1 MEKSIRGTRAKRN
14 NRLLN
19 LLNSA
24 PLLAV
29 LCAACIFPLPAQSVQ
44 NESLRFVLRDSSAS
58 PNASDTS
65 NVSNGSIPKGGV
77 QKGEDCVFE
86 LALPGIPPAAVSVR
100 FAALPSGAEFRGSEK
115 RELFAS
121 GDNRQGGIAGPQSG
135 TGSDRG
141 SVVAQRGTLFEYTV
155 RFSETGAF
163 SLLPARVSFGGK
175 TVTVPFERVDVYE
188 NPYLLVP
195 EFFFVVDGQARA
207 GEPLTIRLTGRFF
220 EKVESIDWEVPER
233 GLFEKIGEKTNL
245 PSAAENFA
253 ADTEIAEFVYTPF
266 FEGKEKLPAVSVKAR
281 AYDGQLYTIA
291 VADFELTVLPK
302 KNAITK
308 RARQSSAALSAV
320 NSSEASAPAASA
332 VSASAANAFPSEE
345 KNNGEEP
352 EALARRVAD
361 LRKKERTAIFV
372 WPVRT
377 ERKHLERE
385 AALQNPDEPWLV
397 WTLLCAGILIVSL
410 IVLYA
415 LFVRRHKIGGRF
427 VFLAVL
433 CLALQIACVFV
444 LIKNVPESARGAVIT
459 RSVPLRTIPEPDAKG
474 TISLT
479 AGMRLKV
486 LRSSGA
492 WYLVSASG
500 GHSGWI
506 LKDECIIIE

>member
-19 LLNSA
+19 LLNSVS
-24 PLLAV
+24 LLSG
-29 LCAACIFPLPAQSVQ
+29 LCAACLLPLSAQAQRTQSAQTAQSMQVAQ
-44 NESLRFVLRDSSAS
+44 TAPNESLRFVLSNPFAASS
-58 PNASDTS
+58 
-65 NVSNGSIPKGGV
+65 GIIPKGGV

-86 LALPGIPPAAVSVR
+86 LVLSGIPLSDASVR
-100 FAALPSGAEFRGSEK
+100 FAALPSGVEFRGSGK
-115 RELFAS
+115 REFFSS
-121 GDNRQGGIAGPQSG
+121 GSAGRESG
-135 TGSDRG
+135 AGSG
-141 SVVAQRGTLFEYTV
+141 RGTLFEYTV
-155 RFSETGAF
+155 RFTQTGTF

-175 TVTVPFERVDVYE
+175 TVAVPFERVEVFE

-195 EFFFVVDGQARA
+195 EFFFVPDEQARA
-207 GEPLTIRLTGRFF
+207 SEPLRIRLVGRFF
-220 EKVESIDWEVPER
+220 EKVESIDWDVPER

-245 PSAAENFA
+245 PFAAENFA

-266 FEGKEKLPAVSVKAR
+266 FAGKEKLPAVSVKAR
-281 AYDGQLYTIA
+281 AYDGQPYTIA
-291 VADFELTVLPK
+291 VDDFELTVFPK
-302 KNAITK
+302 KNAIAKKT
-308 RARQSSAALSAV
+308 RQSSAALSAV

-332 VSASAANAFPSEE
+332 SSPEG
-345 KNNGEEP
+345 KNNGTEQ
-352 EALARRVAD
+352 EALARHVAD
-361 LRKKERTAIFV
+361 LRKKERGAIFV

-385 AALQNPDEPWLV
+385 AALQNPNEPSLV
-397 WTLLCAGILIVSL
+397 WTFLCAGILALSL

-415 LFVRRHKIGGRF
+415 LFIRRRKIGGRF
-427 VFLAVL
+427 VFLAAL
-433 CLALQIACVFV
+433 CIALQIACVFV
-444 LIKNVPESARGAVIT
+444 LIKNVPELTRAAVIT
-459 RSVPLRTIPEPDAKG
+459 RFVPLRTIPEPDAKG
-474 TISLT
+474 MISLT

>member
-1 MEKSIRGTRAKRN
+1 MN
-14 NRLLN
+14 F
-19 LLNSA
+19 LNSA
-24 PLLAV
+24 PLLAG
-29 LCAACIFPLPAQSVQ
+29 LCAACMFPLSAQSVQ

-58 PNASDTS
+58 PNTS
-65 NVSNGSIPKGGV
+65 NASNGIIPKGGV

-86 LALPGIPPAAVSVR
+86 LELPGIPPAAASVR
-100 FAALPSGAEFRGSEK
+100 FAPLPSGAEFRGSEK

-121 GDNRQGGIAGPQSG
+121 GDNRQGGIAGRESG
-135 TGSDRG
+135 ADSGRG
-141 SVVAQRGTLFEYTV
+141 SAVAQRGTLFEYTV
-155 RFSETGAF
+155 RFSETGTF

-175 TVTVPFERVDVYE
+175 TVAVPFERVEVFE
-188 NPYLLVP
+188 NPSLLVP
-195 EFFFVVDGQARA
+195 EFFFAADGQARA
-207 GEPLTIRLTGRFF
+207 GEPLTIRLMGRFF
-220 EKVESIDWEVPER
+220 AKAESIDWDVPER

-281 AYDGQLYTIA
+281 AYDGQPYTIA

-302 KNAITK
+302 KNMSAK

-320 NSSEASAPAASA
+320 NSSGTSAPAASA
-332 VSASAANAFPSEE
+332 VSASAANAFSSEE

-385 AALQNPDEPWLV
+385 AALQNPDEPSFV
-397 WTLLCAGILIVSL
+397 WTLLCAGTLVLSL

-427 VFLAVL
+427 VFLAAL

-459 RSVPLRTIPEPDAKG
+459 RSAPLRTIPEPDAKG

>member
-1 MEKSIRGTRAKRN
+1 M
-14 NRLLN
+14 N

-86 LALPGIPPAAVSVR
+86 LALPGIPPSAVSVR

-121 GDNRQGGIAGPQSG
+121 GDNRQS
-135 TGSDRG
+135 GSDGRESGADSGRG
-141 SVVAQRGTLFEYTV
+141 SAGAQRGTLFEYTV
-155 RFSETGAF
+155 RFRETGAF

-195 EFFFVVDGQARA
+195 EFFFVVDEQARA

-245 PSAAENFA
+245 PSAAENFT
-253 ADTEIAEFVYTPF
+253 ADTEIAQFVYTPF

-302 KNAITK
+302 KNMSAK

-332 VSASAANAFPSEE
+332 VSASAANAFSSEE
-345 KNNGEEP
+345 KNKER
-352 EALARRVAD
+352 EALARHVAD

-385 AALQNPDEPWLV
+385 AALQNPDEPSFI
-397 WTLLCAGILIVSL
+397 WTLLCAGILVVSL

-415 LFVRRHKIGGRF
+415 LFVRRHKIGGCF
-427 VFLAVL
+427 VFFAAL

-459 RSVPLRTIPEPDAKG
+459 RSTPLRTIPEPDAKG

-486 LRSSGA
+486 LRASGA

>member
-1 MEKSIRGTRAKRN
+1 MEKSIRGTFAKRN

-19 LLNSA
+19 FLNSA
-24 PLLAV
+24 PLLAG
-29 LCAACIFPLPAQSVQ
+29 LCAACMFPLSAQSVQ
-44 NESLRFVLRDSSAS
+44 NAQGRQAAQTAPSESFRFLLRDSSAS
-58 PNASDTS
+58 PNTS
-65 NVSNGSIPKGGV
+65 NASKGIIPKGGV

-86 LALPGIPPAAVSVR
+86 LVLSGIPLSDASVR
-100 FAALPSGAEFRGSEK
+100 FAALPSGAEFRGSGK
-115 RELFAS
+115 RDFFSS
-121 GDNRQGGIAGPQSG
+121 GSAGRESG
-135 TGSDRG
+135 AGSG
-141 SVVAQRGTLFEYTV
+141 RGTLFEYTV
-155 RFSETGAF
+155 RFTQTGTF
-163 SLLPARVSFGGK
+163 SLLPARLSFGGK
-175 TVTVPFERVDVYE
+175 TVAVPFERVEVFE

-195 EFFFVVDGQARA
+195 EFFFVPDEQARA
-207 GEPLTIRLTGRFF
+207 SEPLRIRLVGRFF
-220 EKVESIDWEVPER
+220 EKVESIDWDVPER

-245 PSAAENFA
+245 PFAAENFA

-291 VADFELTVLPK
+291 VDDFELTVFPK
-302 KNAITK
+302 KNAIAKKT
-308 RARQSSAALSAV
+308 RQSSAALSAV
-320 NSSEASAPAASA
+320 NSSESLAPAASA
-332 VSASAANAFPSEE
+332 LSVSAASASSPEG
-345 KNNGEEP
+345 KNNGTEQEV
-352 EALARRVAD
+352 LARRVAD
-361 LRKKERTAIFV
+361 LRKKERGAIFV

-377 ERKHLERE
+377 EREHLERE
-385 AALQNPDEPWLV
+385 ASLQNPDEPSFV
-397 WTLLCAGILIVSL
+397 WTFLCAGILALSL

-415 LFVRRHKIGGRF
+415 LFIRRRKIGGRF
-427 VFLAVL
+427 VFLAAL
-433 CLALQIACVFV
+433 CIALQIACVFV
-444 LIKNVPESARGAVIT
+444 LIKNVPELARAAVIT

>member
-19 LLNSA
+19 FLNSA
-24 PLLAV
+24 PLLAG

-44 NESLRFVLRDSSAS
+44 NESLRFILRDSSAS

-86 LALPGIPPAAVSVR
+86 LALPGIPPSAVSVR

-121 GDNRQGGIAGPQSG
+121 GSAG
-135 TGSDRG
+135 
-141 SVVAQRGTLFEYTV
+141 AQRGTLFEYTV
-155 RFSETGAF
+155 RFRETGAF

-195 EFFFVVDGQARA
+195 EFFFVADGQARA

-253 ADTEIAEFVYTPF
+253 ADTEIAQFVYTPF

-281 AYDGQLYTIA
+281 AYDGQPYTIA

-302 KNAITK
+302 KNMSAK

-332 VSASAANAFPSEE
+332 VSASAANAFSSEE

-352 EALARRVAD
+352 EALARHVAD

-385 AALQNPDEPWLV
+385 AALQNPDEPSFI
-397 WTLLCAGILIVSL
+397 WTLLCAGILVVSL

-415 LFVRRHKIGGRF
+415 LFVRRRKIGGRF
-427 VFLAVL
+427 IFLAAL
-433 CLALQIACVFV
+433 CLALQMACVFV

-459 RSVPLRTIPEPDAKG
+459 RSTPLRTIPEPDAKG

>member
-1 MEKSIRGTRAKRN
+1 M
-14 NRLLN
+14 N

-44 NESLRFVLRDSSAS
+44 NAQGRQAAQTAPNESLRFILRDSSAS
-58 PNASDTS
+58 PNASDIS
-65 NVSNGSIPKGGV
+65 NASNGSIPKGGV

-86 LALPGIPPAAVSVR
+86 LALPGIPPSAVSVR
-100 FAALPSGAEFRGSEK
+100 FAALPSGTEFRGSEK

-121 GDNRQGGIAGPQSG
+121 GDNRQSGSAGGQSG

-155 RFSETGAF
+155 RFRETGAF

-207 GEPLTIRLTGRFF
+207 GEPLTIRLAGRFF

-253 ADTEIAEFVYTPF
+253 ADTEIAQFIYTPF

-281 AYDGQLYTIA
+281 AYDGQPYTIA

-302 KNAITK
+302 KNTITK
-308 RARQSSAALSAV
+308 RARQSASPLSAANPSA
-320 NSSEASAPAASA
+320 ASFPAASA
-332 VSASAANAFPSEE
+332 VSVPAASAFSSEE
-345 KNNGEEP
+345 KNKER
-352 EALARRVAD
+352 EALARHVAD

-385 AALQNPDEPWLV
+385 AALQNPDEPSLV
-397 WTLLCAGILIVSL
+397 WTFLCAGVLIVSL

-415 LFVRRHKIGGRF
+415 LFVRRRKIGGRF
-427 VFLAVL
+427 VFLAAL

-459 RSVPLRTIPEPDAKG
+459 RSAPLRTIPEPDAKG
-474 TISLT
+474 TITLT

-486 LRSSGA
+486 LRASGA
-492 WYLVSASG
+492 WYLVCASG

>member
-1 MEKSIRGTRAKRN
+1 M
-14 NRLLN
+14 N

-24 PLLAV
+24 PLLAG

-86 LALPGIPPAAVSVR
+86 LALPGIPPSAVSVR

-121 GDNRQGGIAGPQSG
+121 GSAG
-135 TGSDRG
+135 
-141 SVVAQRGTLFEYTV
+141 AQRGTLFEYTV
-155 RFSETGAF
+155 RFRETGAF

-188 NPYLLVP
+188 SPYLLVP
-195 EFFFVVDGQARA
+195 EFFFVVDEQARA

-220 EKVESIDWEVPER
+220 EKVESIDWNVPER

-302 KNAITK
+302 KNAIAK

-332 VSASAANAFPSEE
+332 VSASASNAFSSEE

-385 AALQNPDEPWLV
+385 ASLQNPDEPSFI
-397 WTLLCAGILIVSL
+397 WTLLCAGILVVSL

-415 LFVRRHKIGGRF
+415 LFVRRRKIGGCF
-427 VFLAVL
+427 IFLAAL
-433 CLALQIACVFV
+433 CLALQMACVFV

-459 RSVPLRTIPEPDAKG
+459 RSAPLRTIPEPDAKG

>member
-24 PLLAV
+24 PLLAG
-29 LCAACIFPLPAQSVQ
+29 LCAACMFPLPAQSVQ

-86 LALPGIPPAAVSVR
+86 LALPGIPPSAVSVR
-100 FAALPSGAEFRGSEK
+100 FAALPSGTEFRGSEK

-121 GDNRQGGIAGPQSG
+121 GDNRQGGSAGRQSG
-135 TGSDRG
+135 ADSGRG
-141 SVVAQRGTLFEYTV
+141 SAVAQRGTLFEYTV
-155 RFSETGAF
+155 RFSETGTF
-163 SLLPARVSFGGK
+163 SLLPARLSFGGK
-175 TVTVPFERVDVYE
+175 TVAVSFERVEVFE
-188 NPYLLVP
+188 NPSLLVP
-195 EFFFVVDGQARA
+195 EFFFAADGQARA
-207 GEPLTIRLTGRFF
+207 GEPLTIRLMGRFF
-220 EKVESIDWEVPER
+220 AKVESIDWDVPER
-233 GLFEKIGEKTNL
+233 SLFEKIGEKTNL

-253 ADTEIAEFVYTPF
+253 ADIEIAEFIYTPF

-281 AYDGQLYTIA
+281 AYDGQPYTIA
-291 VADFELTVLPK
+291 VADFELTVFPK
-302 KNAITK
+302 KNAIAKKT
-308 RARQSSAALSAV
+308 RHNSASLSAV
-320 NSSEASAPAASA
+320 NSSEASSPAASA
-332 VSASAANAFPSEE
+332 VSVPAASAFSSEE
-345 KNNGEEP
+345 KNKER
-352 EALARRVAD
+352 EALARHVAD

-385 AALQNPDEPWLV
+385 AALQNPDEPSLV
-397 WTLLCAGILIVSL
+397 WTFLCAGVLIVSL

-415 LFVRRHKIGGRF
+415 LFVRRRKIGGRF
-427 VFLAVL
+427 VFLAAL

-459 RSVPLRTIPEPDAKG
+459 RSAPLRTIPEPDAKG
-474 TISLT
+474 TITLT

-486 LRSSGA
+486 LRASGA
-492 WYLVSASG
+492 WYLVCASG

>member
-1 MEKSIRGTRAKRN
+1 M
-14 NRLLN
+14 N

-24 PLLAV
+24 PLLAG

-58 PNASDTS
+58 SEASDAL

-86 LALPGIPPAAVSVR
+86 LALPGIPPSAVSVR

-121 GDNRQGGIAGPQSG
+121 GDNRQGGSAGGQSG
-135 TGSDRG
+135 TGSAGRESGADSGRG
-141 SVVAQRGTLFEYTV
+141 SAVAQRGTLFEYTV
-155 RFSETGAF
+155 RFSETGRF
-163 SLLPARVSFGGK
+163 SLLPARLSFGGK
-175 TVTVPFERVDVYE
+175 TVTVPFERVDVFE
-188 NPYLLVP
+188 NPSLLVP
-195 EFFFVVDGQARA
+195 EFFFAVDGQARA
-207 GEPLTIRLTGRFF
+207 GEPLTIRLMGRFF
-220 EKVESIDWEVPER
+220 AKAESIDWDVPER

-253 ADTEIAEFVYTPF
+253 ADTEIAEFIYTPF

-302 KNAITK
+302 KNTPVEN
-308 RARQSSAALSAV
+308 ARQSASPLFAANPSA
-320 NSSEASAPAASA
+320 ASAPAASA
-332 VSASAANAFPSEE
+332 VSVSAASASSSEE
-345 KNNGEEP
+345 KNKER

-377 ERKHLERE
+377 ERKRLERE
-385 AALQNPDEPWLV
+385 AALQNPDEPSFV
-397 WTLLCAGILIVSL
+397 WTFLCAGVLILSVV
-410 IVLYA
+410 VLYA
-415 LFVRRHKIGGRF
+415 LFVRRRKIGGRF
-427 VFLAVL
+427 VFFAVF

-459 RSVPLRTIPEPDAKG
+459 KSAPLRTIPEPDAKG

>member
-1 MEKSIRGTRAKRN
+1 M
-14 NRLLN
+14 
-19 LLNSA
+19 
-24 PLLAV
+24 
-29 LCAACIFPLPAQSVQ
+29 Q

-77 QKGEDCVFE
+77 QRGEDCVFE
-86 LALPGIPPAAVSVR
+86 LGLPGIPPAAVSVR

-121 GDNRQGGIAGPQSG
+121 GDNRQS
-135 TGSDRG
+135 GSDGRESGADSGRG
-141 SVVAQRGTLFEYTV
+141 SAGAQRGTLFEYTV
-155 RFSETGAF
+155 RFRETGAF

-195 EFFFVVDGQARA
+195 EFFFVADGQARA

-302 KNAITK
+302 KNMSAK
-308 RARQSSAALSAV
+308 RARQ
-320 NSSEASAPAASA
+320 N
-332 VSASAANAFPSEE
+332 SASLSGANPSASSVPVANAFSSEE

-385 AALQNPDEPWLV
+385 AALQNPDEPSFI
-397 WTLLCAGILIVSL
+397 WTLLCAGILVVSL

-427 VFLAVL
+427 IFLAAL
-433 CLALQIACVFV
+433 CLTLQMACVFV

-459 RSVPLRTIPEPDAKG
+459 RSTPLRTIPEPDAKG

-486 LRSSGA
+486 LRASGA

>member
-19 LLNSA
+19 LLNSVS
-24 PLLAV
+24 LLSG
-29 LCAACIFPLPAQSVQ
+29 LCAACLLPLSAQAQRTQSAQTAQSMQVAQ
-44 NESLRFVLRDSSAS
+44 TAPNESLRFVLSNPFA
-58 PNASDTS
+58 ASDAS
-65 NVSNGSIPKGGV
+65 SGIIPKGGV

-86 LALPGIPPAAVSVR
+86 LVLSGIPLSDASVR
-100 FAALPSGAEFRGSEK
+100 FAALPSGVEFRGSGK
-115 RELFAS
+115 REFFSS
-121 GDNRQGGIAGPQSG
+121 GSAGRESG
-135 TGSDRG
+135 AGSG
-141 SVVAQRGTLFEYTV
+141 RGTLFEYTV
-155 RFSETGAF
+155 RFTQTGTF

-175 TVTVPFERVDVYE
+175 TVAVPFERVEVFE

-195 EFFFVVDGQARA
+195 EFFFVPDERARA
-207 GEPLTIRLTGRFF
+207 GEPLRIRLVGRFF
-220 EKVESIDWEVPER
+220 EKVESIDWDVPER

-245 PSAAENFA
+245 PFAAENFA

-266 FEGKEKLPAVSVKAR
+266 FAGKEKLPAVSVKAR
-281 AYDGQLYTIA
+281 AYDGQPYTIA
-291 VADFELTVLPK
+291 VDDFELTVFPK
-302 KNAITK
+302 KNAIAKKT
-308 RARQSSAALSAV
+308 RQSSAALSAV

-332 VSASAANAFPSEE
+332 SSPEG
-345 KNNGEEP
+345 KNNGTEQ
-352 EALARRVAD
+352 EALARHVAD
-361 LRKKERTAIFV
+361 LRKKERGAIFV

-385 AALQNPDEPWLV
+385 AALQNPNEPSLV
-397 WTLLCAGILIVSL
+397 WTFLCAGILALSL

-415 LFVRRHKIGGRF
+415 LFIRRRKIGGRF
-427 VFLAVL
+427 VFLAAL
-433 CLALQIACVFV
+433 CIALQIACVFV
-444 LIKNVPESARGAVIT
+444 LIKNVPELTRAAVIT
-459 RSVPLRTIPEPDAKG
+459 RFVPLRTIPEPDAKG
-474 TISLT
+474 MISLT

>member
-58 PNASDTS
+58 PNASDTL

-86 LALPGIPPAAVSVR
+86 LALPGILPSAVSVR

-121 GDNRQGGIAGPQSG
+121 GDNRQGGSAGGQSG

-155 RFSETGAF
+155 RFRETGAF

-175 TVTVPFERVDVYE
+175 TVTVSFERVEVFE

-195 EFFFVVDGQARA
+195 EFFFVADGQAHA

-281 AYDGQLYTIA
+281 AYDGQPYTIA
-291 VADFELTVLPK
+291 VDDFELTVFPK
-302 KNAITK
+302 KNTPAEN
-308 RARQSSAALSAV
+308 ARQSASPLSAANPSA
-320 NSSEASAPAASA
+320 ASAPAASA
-332 VSASAANAFPSEE
+332 VSVSAASASSSEE
-345 KNNGEEP
+345 KNKER

-372 WPVRT
+372 WPVRI
-377 ERKHLERE
+377 ERKRLERE
-385 AALQNPDEPWLV
+385 AALQNPDEPSFV
-397 WTLLCAGILIVSL
+397 WTFLCAGVLILSV

-415 LFVRRHKIGGRF
+415 LFVRRHKIGGHF
-427 VFLAVL
+427 VFFAAL
-433 CLALQIACVFV
+433 CLALQIACAFV

-459 RSVPLRTIPEPDAKG
+459 RSTPLRTIPEPDAKG

>member
-1 MEKSIRGTRAKRN
+1 M
-14 NRLLN
+14 N

-121 GDNRQGGIAGPQSG
+121 GSAG
-135 TGSDRG
+135 
-141 SVVAQRGTLFEYTV
+141 AQRGTLFEYTV
-155 RFSETGAF
+155 RFRETGAF

-207 GEPLTIRLTGRFF
+207 GEPLIIRLTGRFF
-220 EKVESIDWEVPER
+220 EKVESIDWNVPER

-245 PSAAENFA
+245 PFAAENFA

-302 KNAITK
+302 KNMSAK
-308 RARQSSAALSAV
+308 RARQNSASLSGANPSASSV
-320 NSSEASAPAASA
+320 PAASA
-332 VSASAANAFPSEE
+332 MSASAANAFSSEE

-352 EALARRVAD
+352 EALARHVAD

-385 AALQNPDEPWLV
+385 ASLQNPDEPSFI
-397 WTLLCAGILIVSL
+397 WTLLCAGILVVSL

-427 VFLAVL
+427 IFLAAL
-433 CLALQIACVFV
+433 CLALQMACVFV

-459 RSVPLRTIPEPDAKG
+459 RSTPLRTIPEPDAKG

>member
-58 PNASDTS
+58 LNTSNAS

-121 GDNRQGGIAGPQSG
+121 G
-135 TGSDRG
+135 
-141 SVVAQRGTLFEYTV
+141 SVVAQRGTLFESTV
-155 RFSETGAF
+155 RFRETGAF

-245 PSAAENFA
+245 SSAPGNFT

-281 AYDGQLYTIA
+281 AYDGQPYTIA

-302 KNAITK
+302 KNAIAK

-320 NSSEASAPAASA
+320 NSSGTSAPAASA
-332 VSASAANAFPSEE
+332 VSASASSASSSEE

-352 EALARRVAD
+352 EALARHVAD
-361 LRKKERTAIFV
+361 LRIKERTAVFV

-385 AALQNPDEPWLV
+385 AALQNPDEPSFI
-397 WTLLCAGILIVSL
+397 WTLLCAGILVVSL

-415 LFVRRHKIGGRF
+415 LFVRRRKIGGRF
-427 VFLAVL
+427 IFLAAL

-486 LRSSGA
+486 LRASGA
-492 WYLVSASG
+492 WYLVCASG

>member
-19 LLNSA
+19 FLNSA
-24 PLLAV
+24 PLLAG

-44 NESLRFVLRDSSAS
+44 NESLRFILRDSSAS

-86 LALPGIPPAAVSVR
+86 LALPGIPPSAVSVR

-121 GDNRQGGIAGPQSG
+121 GSAG
-135 TGSDRG
+135 
-141 SVVAQRGTLFEYTV
+141 AQRGTLFEYTV
-155 RFSETGAF
+155 RFRETGAF

-195 EFFFVVDGQARA
+195 EFFFVADGQARA

-220 EKVESIDWEVPER
+220 EKVESIDWDVPER

-253 ADTEIAEFVYTPF
+253 ADTEIAQFVYTPF

-291 VADFELTVLPK
+291 VADFELIVLPK
-302 KNAITK
+302 KNMSAK
-308 RARQSSAALSAV
+308 RARQ
-320 NSSEASAPAASA
+320 N
-332 VSASAANAFPSEE
+332 SASLSGANPSASSVPAANAFSSEE

-385 AALQNPDEPWLV
+385 AALQNPDEPSFI
-397 WTLLCAGILIVSL
+397 WTLLCAGILVVSL

-415 LFVRRHKIGGRF
+415 LFVRRRKIGGRF
-427 VFLAVL
+427 IFLAAL
-433 CLALQIACVFV
+433 CLALQMACVFV

-459 RSVPLRTIPEPDAKG
+459 RSTPLRTIPEPDAKG

-486 LRSSGA
+486 LRASGA
-492 WYLVSASG
+492 WYLVCASG

>member
-24 PLLAV
+24 PLLAG

-44 NESLRFVLRDSSAS
+44 NESLRFILRDSSAS

-86 LALPGIPPAAVSVR
+86 LALSGIPPAAVSVC

-121 GDNRQGGIAGPQSG
+121 GSAGA
-135 TGSDRG
+135 R
-141 SVVAQRGTLFEYTV
+141 RGTLFEYTV
-155 RFSETGAF
+155 RFRETGAF

-195 EFFFVVDGQARA
+195 EFFFVADGQARA

-233 GLFEKIGEKTNL
+233 GLFEKIGGKTNL
-245 PSAAENFA
+245 PFAAENFT
-253 ADTEIAEFVYTPF
+253 ADTEIAQFVYTPF

-291 VADFELTVLPK
+291 VADFELIVLPK
-302 KNAITK
+302 KNMSAK
-308 RARQSSAALSAV
+308 RARHNSAALSAV

-332 VSASAANAFPSEE
+332 VSASASNAFSSEE

-352 EALARRVAD
+352 EALARHVAD

-385 AALQNPDEPWLV
+385 AALQNPDEPSFI
-397 WTLLCAGILIVSL
+397 WTLLCAGILVVSL

-415 LFVRRHKIGGRF
+415 LFVRRRKIGGRF
-427 VFLAVL
+427 IFLAAL
-433 CLALQIACVFV
+433 CLALQMACVFV

-459 RSVPLRTIPEPDAKG
+459 RSTPLRTIPEPDAKG

>member
-24 PLLAV
+24 PLLAG

-86 LALPGIPPAAVSVR
+86 LALPGIPPSAVSVR
-100 FAALPSGAEFRGSEK
+100 FAALPSGTEFRGSEK

-121 GDNRQGGIAGPQSG
+121 GDNRQGGSAGRESG
-135 TGSDRG
+135 TDSGRG
-141 SVVAQRGTLFEYTV
+141 SAGAQRGTLFEYTV
-155 RFSETGAF
+155 RFRETGAF

-245 PSAAENFA
+245 PSTAENFT
-253 ADTEIAEFVYTPF
+253 ADTEIAQFVYTPF

-281 AYDGQLYTIA
+281 AYDGQPYTIA

-302 KNAITK
+302 KNMSAK

-320 NSSEASAPAASA
+320 NSSGTSAPAASA
-332 VSASAANAFPSEE
+332 VSVSAASASSSEE
-345 KNNGEEP
+345 KNKER

-385 AALQNPDEPWLV
+385 ASLQNPDEPSLV
-397 WTLLCAGILIVSL
+397 WTFLCAGILVVSL

-427 VFLAVL
+427 VFFAVF

-459 RSVPLRTIPEPDAKG
+459 RSAPLRTIPEPDAKG

-486 LRSSGA
+486 LRASGA
-492 WYLVSASG
+492 WYLVSVSG

>member
-29 LCAACIFPLPAQSVQ
+29 LCAACMFPLPAQSVQ
-44 NESLRFVLRDSSAS
+44 NESLRFVLRDSPAS
-58 PNASDTS
+58 PNASDA
-65 NVSNGSIPKGGV
+65 SNGIIPKGGV
-77 QKGEDCVFE
+77 QKGEDCIFE
-86 LALPGIPPAAVSVR
+86 LALPGIPPSAVSVR
-100 FAALPSGAEFRGSEK
+100 FAALPSGTEFRGSEK

-121 GDNRQGGIAGPQSG
+121 GDNRQS
-135 TGSDRG
+135 G

-155 RFSETGAF
+155 RFRETGAF

-195 EFFFVVDGQARA
+195 EFFFVVDRQARA

-220 EKVESIDWEVPER
+220 EKVESIDWDVPER

-253 ADTEIAEFVYTPF
+253 ADTEIAEFIYTPF

-281 AYDGQLYTIA
+281 AYDGQPYTIA

-302 KNAITK
+302 KNAIVKKT
-308 RARQSSAALSAV
+308 RQSSASLSGA
-320 NSSEASAPAASA
+320 NHSAASSPAASA
-332 VSASAANAFPSEE
+332 VSVSAASASSSEE
-345 KNNGEEP
+345 KNKER
-352 EALARRVAD
+352 EALARHVAD

-385 AALQNPDEPWLV
+385 ASLQNPDEPSFV
-397 WTLLCAGILIVSL
+397 WTLLCAGVLILSV

-427 VFLAVL
+427 VFFAVF

-459 RSVPLRTIPEPDAKG
+459 RSAPLRTIPEPDAKG

>member
-1 MEKSIRGTRAKRN
+1 MEKSIRGTFAKRN

-19 LLNSA
+19 FLNSA
-24 PLLAV
+24 PLLAG
-29 LCAACIFPLPAQSVQ
+29 LCAACMFPLSAQSVQ
-44 NESLRFVLRDSSAS
+44 NAQGRQAAQTAPSESFRFLLRDSSAS
-58 PNASDTS
+58 PNTS
-65 NVSNGSIPKGGV
+65 NASKGIIPKGGV

-86 LALPGIPPAAVSVR
+86 LVLSGIPLSDASVR
-100 FAALPSGAEFRGSEK
+100 FAALPSGAEFRGSGK
-115 RELFAS
+115 RDFFSS
-121 GDNRQGGIAGPQSG
+121 GSAGRESG
-135 TGSDRG
+135 AGSG
-141 SVVAQRGTLFEYTV
+141 RGTLFEYTV
-155 RFSETGAF
+155 RFTQTGTF
-163 SLLPARVSFGGK
+163 SLLPARLSFGGK
-175 TVTVPFERVDVYE
+175 TVAVPFERVEVFE

-195 EFFFVVDGQARA
+195 EFFFVPDEQARA
-207 GEPLTIRLTGRFF
+207 SEPLRIRLVGRFF
-220 EKVESIDWEVPER
+220 EKVESIDWDVPER

-245 PSAAENFA
+245 PFAAENFA

-281 AYDGQLYTIA
+281 AYDGQPYTIA
-291 VADFELTVLPK
+291 VDDFELTVFPK
-302 KNAITK
+302 KNTPAEN
-308 RARQSSAALSAV
+308 ARQSASPLSAANPSA
-320 NSSEASAPAASA
+320 ASAPAASA
-332 VSASAANAFPSEE
+332 VSVSAASASSSEE
-345 KNNGEEP
+345 KNKER

-372 WPVRT
+372 WPVRI
-377 ERKHLERE
+377 ERKRLERE
-385 AALQNPDEPWLV
+385 AALQNPDEPSFV
-397 WTLLCAGILIVSL
+397 WTFLCAGVLILSV

-415 LFVRRHKIGGRF
+415 LFVRRRKIGGRF
-427 VFLAVL
+427 VFFAVF

-444 LIKNVPESARGAVIT
+444 LIKNVPELARGAVIT
-459 RSVPLRTIPEPDAKG
+459 RSSPLRTIPEPDAKG

>member
-1 MEKSIRGTRAKRN
+1 
-14 NRLLN
+14 LN

-29 LCAACIFPLPAQSVQ
+29 LCAACIFPLSAQSVQ

-58 PNASDTS
+58 PNASDA
-65 NVSNGSIPKGGV
+65 SNGIIPKGGV

-86 LALPGIPPAAVSVR
+86 LALPGIPPSAVSVR

-121 GDNRQGGIAGPQSG
+121 GSAGRESG
-135 TGSDRG
+135 AGSG
-141 SVVAQRGTLFEYTV
+141 RGTLFEYTV
-155 RFSETGAF
+155 RFSETGTF
-163 SLLPARVSFGGK
+163 SLLPVRVSFGGK
-175 TVTVPFERVDVYE
+175 TVTVPFERVEVFE
-188 NPYLLVP
+188 NPSLLVP

-207 GEPLTIRLTGRFF
+207 GEPLTVRLAGRFF
-220 EKVESIDWEVPER
+220 AKAESIDWDVPER
-233 GLFEKIGEKTNL
+233 GLFEKIGEKTNP

-281 AYDGQLYTIA
+281 AYDGQPYTIA
-291 VADFELTVLPK
+291 VDDFELTVFPK
-302 KNAITK
+302 KNTPAEN
-308 RARQSSAALSAV
+308 ARQSASPLSAANPSA
-320 NSSEASAPAASA
+320 ASAPAASA
-332 VSASAANAFPSEE
+332 VSVSAASASSSEE
-345 KNNGEEP
+345 KNKER

-385 AALQNPDEPWLV
+385 AALQNPNEPSFV
-397 WTLLCAGILIVSL
+397 WTFLCAGVLILSV

-427 VFLAVL
+427 VFFAVF
-433 CLALQIACVFV
+433 CLALQLACVFV
-444 LIKNVPESARGAVIT
+444 LIKNVPELARGAVIT
-459 RSVPLRTIPEPDAKG
+459 RSAPLRTIPEPAAKG

-479 AGMRLKV
+479 AGVRLKV

-492 WYLVSASG
+492 WYLVCASG

>member
-44 NESLRFVLRDSSAS
+44 NESLRFVLSNPFAAS
-58 PNASDTS
+58 GA
-65 NVSNGSIPKGGV
+65 SNGIIPKGGV

-86 LALPGIPPAAVSVR
+86 LALPGIPPSAVSVR

-115 RELFAS
+115 RELFVS
-121 GDNRQGGIAGPQSG
+121 GSAGREIGAGSG
-135 TGSDRG
+135 
-141 SVVAQRGTLFEYTV
+141 RGTLFEYTV
-155 RFSETGAF
+155 RFSETGRF

-175 TVTVPFERVDVYE
+175 TVTVSFERVEVFE

-207 GEPLTIRLTGRFF
+207 GEPLTIRLMGRFF
-220 EKVESIDWEVPER
+220 AKAESIDWDVPER

-245 PSAAENFA
+245 PFVPGNFT

-266 FEGKEKLPAVSVKAR
+266 FAGKEKLPAVSVKAR
-281 AYDGQLYTIA
+281 AYDGQPYTIA
-291 VADFELTVLPK
+291 VDDFELTVFPK
-302 KNAITK
+302 KNTPAEN
-308 RARQSSAALSAV
+308 ARQSASPLSAANPSAV
-320 NSSEASAPAASA
+320 SAPAASA
-332 VSASAANAFPSEE
+332 VSVSAASASSSEE
-345 KNNGEEP
+345 KNKER

-385 AALQNPDEPWLV
+385 AALQNPDEPSFV
-397 WTLLCAGILIVSL
+397 WTFLCAGVLILSVV
-410 IVLYA
+410 VLYA

-427 VFLAVL
+427 VFFAVF

-444 LIKNVPESARGAVIT
+444 LIKNVPELAHGAVIT
-459 RSVPLRTIPEPDAKG
+459 RSAPLRTIPEPDAKG
-474 TISLT
+474 MISLT

-492 WYLVSASG
+492 WYLVCASG

>member
-1 MEKSIRGTRAKRN
+1 M
-14 NRLLN
+14 
-19 LLNSA
+19 LNSA
-24 PLLAV
+24 PLLAG

-65 NVSNGSIPKGGV
+65 NASNGSIPKGGV

-86 LALPGIPPAAVSVR
+86 LVLPGIPPAAVSVR
-100 FAALPSGAEFRGSEK
+100 FAALPSGTEFRGSEK

-121 GDNRQGGIAGPQSG
+121 GDNRQGGSAGGQSD

-155 RFSETGAF
+155 RFRETGAF

-175 TVTVPFERVDVYE
+175 TVTVPFERVEVFE
-188 NPYLLVP
+188 NPSLLVP
-195 EFFFVVDGQARA
+195 EFFFVADGQARA
-207 GEPLTIRLTGRFF
+207 GEPLTIRLMGRFF
-220 EKVESIDWEVPER
+220 AKVESIDWDVPER
-233 GLFEKIGEKTNL
+233 GMFEKIGEKTNL

-281 AYDGQLYTIA
+281 AYDGQPYTIA
-291 VADFELTVLPK
+291 VADFELTVFPK
-302 KNAITK
+302 KNTPAEN
-308 RARQSSAALSAV
+308 ARQSVASSFVPNPSVPSAQGAPPPESGSAV
-320 NSSEASAPAASA
+320 
-332 VSASAANAFPSEE
+332 E
-345 KNNGEEP
+345 KTGEEQ
-352 EALARRVAD
+352 AVLARRVAD

-377 ERKHLERE
+377 ERKRLERE
-385 AALQNPDEPWLV
+385 AALQNPDEPSFV
-397 WTLLCAGILIVSL
+397 WTFLCAGVLILSV

-415 LFVRRHKIGGRF
+415 LFVHRRKIGGRF
-427 VFLAVL
+427 VFFAVF

-459 RSVPLRTIPEPDAKG
+459 KSAPLRTIPEPDAKG

>member
-1 MEKSIRGTRAKRN
+1 MEKPIRGTRAKRN

-19 LLNSA
+19 LLNSVS
-24 PLLAV
+24 LLAG
-29 LCAACIFPLPAQSVQ
+29 LCAACMFPLSAQSVQ

-58 PNASDTS
+58 PNTS
-65 NVSNGSIPKGGV
+65 NASKGIIPKGGV
-77 QKGEDCVFE
+77 QKGEDCIFA
-86 LALPGIPPAAVSVR
+86 LALPGIPPSAASVR
-100 FAALPSGAEFRGSEK
+100 FAPLPSGAEFRGSEK

-121 GDNRQGGIAGPQSG
+121 GDNRQGGSAGRESG
-135 TGSDRG
+135 TDSGRG

-155 RFSETGAF
+155 RFTQTGTF
-163 SLLPARVSFGGK
+163 SLLPARLSFGGK
-175 TVTVPFERVDVYE
+175 TVAVSFERVEVFE

-195 EFFFVVDGQARA
+195 EFFFVSDEQARA
-207 GEPLTIRLTGRFF
+207 GEPLRIRLAGRFF
-220 EKVESIDWEVPER
+220 AKAESIDWDVPER

-281 AYDGQLYTIA
+281 AYDGQPYTIA
-291 VADFELTVLPK
+291 VADFELTVFPK
-302 KNAITK
+302 KNTPAEN
-308 RARQSSAALSAV
+308 ARQSSAALSAV
-320 NSSEASAPAASA
+320 NSSESSAPAASA
-332 VSASAANAFPSEE
+332 VSVFAASASSPEG
-345 KNNGEEP
+345 KNNGTEQEV
-352 EALARRVAD
+352 LARRVAD
-361 LRKKERTAIFV
+361 LRKKERGAIFV

-377 ERKHLERE
+377 EREHLERE
-385 AALQNPDEPWLV
+385 ASLQNPDEPSFV
-397 WTLLCAGILIVSL
+397 WTFLCAGILALSL

-415 LFVRRHKIGGRF
+415 LFIRRRKIGGRF
-427 VFLAVL
+427 VFLAAL
-433 CLALQIACVFV
+433 CIALQIACVFV
-444 LIKNVPESARGAVIT
+444 LIKNVPELARAAVIT
-459 RSVPLRTIPEPDAKG
+459 RSAPLRTIPEPDAKG

>member
-29 LCAACIFPLPAQSVQ
+29 LCAACLFPLSAQAQRTQSAQIAQSMQVAQ
-44 NESLRFVLRDSSAS
+44 TAPNESLRFVLSNPFA
-58 PNASDTS
+58 ASDAS
-65 NVSNGSIPKGGV
+65 SGIIPKGGV

-86 LALPGIPPAAVSVR
+86 LVLSGIPLSDASVR
-100 FAALPSGAEFRGSEK
+100 FAALPSGVEFRGSGK
-115 RELFAS
+115 REFFSS
-121 GDNRQGGIAGPQSG
+121 GSAGRESG
-135 TGSDRG
+135 AGSG
-141 SVVAQRGTLFEYTV
+141 RGTLFEYTV
-155 RFSETGAF
+155 RFTQTGTF

-175 TVTVPFERVDVYE
+175 TVAVPFERVEVFE

-195 EFFFVVDGQARA
+195 EFFFVSDEQARA
-207 GEPLTIRLTGRFF
+207 GEPLRIRLVGRFF
-220 EKVESIDWEVPER
+220 EKVESIDWDVPER

-245 PSAAENFA
+245 PSVPGNFT
-253 ADTEIAEFVYTPF
+253 ADIEVAEFVYTPF
-266 FEGKEKLPAVSVKAR
+266 FAGKEKLPAVSVKAR
-281 AYDGQLYTIA
+281 AYDGQPYTIA
-291 VADFELTVLPK
+291 VDDFELTVFPK
-302 KNAITK
+302 KNAIAKKT
-308 RARQSSAALSAV
+308 RQSSAALSAV

-332 VSASAANAFPSEE
+332 VSVSAASASSPEG
-345 KNNGEEP
+345 KNNGTEQEV
-352 EALARRVAD
+352 LARRVAD
-361 LRKKERTAIFV
+361 LRKKERGAIFV

-385 AALQNPDEPWLV
+385 AALQNPNEPSLV
-397 WTLLCAGILIVSL
+397 WTFLCAGILALSL

-415 LFVRRHKIGGRF
+415 LFMRRRKIGGRF
-427 VFLAVL
+427 VFLAAL

-444 LIKNVPESARGAVIT
+444 LIKNVPELARAAVIT
-459 RSVPLRTIPEPDAKG
+459 RFAPLRTIPEPDAKG

-479 AGMRLKV
+479 TGMRLKV

>member
-1 MEKSIRGTRAKRN
+1 M
-14 NRLLN
+14 
-19 LLNSA
+19 LNSA
-24 PLLAV
+24 PLLAA

-44 NESLRFVLRDSSAS
+44 NESLRFVLCDSSAS

-86 LALPGIPPAAVSVR
+86 LVLPGIPPAAVSVR
-100 FAALPSGAEFRGSEK
+100 FAALPSGTEFRGSEK

-121 GDNRQGGIAGPQSG
+121 GDNRQSGSAGRQSG
-135 TGSDRG
+135 TGSAA
-141 SVVAQRGTLFEYTV
+141 AQRGTLFEYTV
-155 RFSETGAF
+155 RFRETGTF

-195 EFFFVVDGQARA
+195 EFFFVADGQARA
-207 GEPLTIRLTGRFF
+207 GEPLTIRLMGRFF
-220 EKVESIDWEVPER
+220 EKVESIDWDVPER

-245 PSAAENFA
+245 PSAAENFT
-253 ADTEIAEFVYTPF
+253 ADTEIAQFVYTPF

-281 AYDGQLYTIA
+281 AYDGQPYTIA

-308 RARQSSAALSAV
+308 RARQSSASLSGA
-320 NSSEASAPAASA
+320 NHSATSSPAASA
-332 VSASAANAFPSEE
+332 VSVSAASASSSEE
-345 KNNGEEP
+345 KNKER

-385 AALQNPDEPWLV
+385 ASLQNPDEPSFV

-415 LFVRRHKIGGRF
+415 LFVRRRKIGGRF
-427 VFLAVL
+427 IFLAAL

-459 RSVPLRTIPEPDAKG
+459 RSAPLRTIPEPDAKG

-486 LRSSGA
+486 LRASGA